1 MEELERGDKNSKSL
15 LANVLDMDDDFIA
28 SVAAEKI
35 VNMCQPQP
43 HIWND
48 YESLNGY
55 MMGSPRSPNLRYHTC
70 LREEVEIKHFI
81 FMYFYVPETRF
92 NKIVRSVFLFIKS
105 SSGD

>member
-35 VNMCQPQP
+35 VD
-43 HIWND
+43 D

-55 MMGSPRSPNLRYHTC
+55 IMGSPRSPNLRYRKY
-70 LREEVEIKHFI
+70 LRDE
-81 FMYFYVPETRF
+81 M
-92 NKIVRSVFLFIKS
+92 
-105 SSGD
+105 

>member
-43 HIWND
+43 QIWND

-55 MMGSPRSPNLRYHTC
+55 IMGSPRSPNLRYRKY
-70 LREEVEIKHFI
+70 LRDE
-81 FMYFYVPETRF
+81 M
-92 NKIVRSVFLFIKS
+92 
-105 SSGD
+105 

>member
-1 MEELERGDKNSKSL
+1 MFKMEKLEKGDKNSKSL

-28 SVAAEKI
+28 SVAAEKN

-55 MMGSPRSPNLRYHTC
+55 MMGSPRSPNLRYHKC
-70 LREEVEIKHFI
+70 LRIEIKI
-81 FMYFYVPETRF
+81 DYFNFRF
-92 NKIVRSVFLFIKS
+92 LLKES
-105 SSGD
+105 

>member
-35 VNMCQPQP
+35 VNMCQPHPQEQ
-43 HIWND
+43 IWND

-55 MMGSPRSPNLRYHTC
+55 MMGSPRSLNLRYTFQ
-70 LREEVEIKHFI
+70 K
-81 FMYFYVPETRF
+81 
-92 NKIVRSVFLFIKS
+92 
-105 SSGD
+105 